1 MLSPVR
7 WLPVLVV
14 EANVV
19 VLEVTG
25 KLGRALILEQ
35 PLEPA
40 PRGIAHLLTSTLGHV
55 ELFGDLVQVNVGI
68 ADEWLVGF
76 LFLEFV

>member
-1 MLSPVR
+1 MLSPVG

-19 VLEVTG
+19 IFEVAG
-25 KLGRALILEQ
+25 EFGRALILEQ
-35 PLEPA
+35 PLESA

-55 ELFGDLVQVNVGI
+55 ELFGDLVEVNVGI
-68 ADEWLVGF
+68 ADEWLVGL